1 MVAGRAR
8 RLALRGALL
17 GALIALAGPVHAQ
30 DAGPYP
36 FWFPDDLGIAS
47 LDEIP
52 AALAAPF
59 APGEEIQF
67 EHDPHARRRFGPGL
81 VWAANCNEFMTL
93 EEDIPHWARIDN
105 DRIGR
110 QAEISDVH
118 RLRCYVLRAL
128 LRARP
133 AERSFVRDFVM
144 DENAPD
150 YLPRLLGGH
159 CRTIRAVI
167 AANVDGVPMRLREWE
182 RPPPDPDVETVV
194 IEAGD
199 ETYVGRVR
207 VQSRLYADFVKRI
220 VGRGDFDDD
229 GLDDLLILASFYDFA
244 PVGGEAR
251 MAFRALIITTRT
263 EAGAVLRATE
273 TLAPWFGC
281 NLDIKVEEGYL
292 AKRRGR

>member
-1 MVAGRAR
+1 MAVALGTGAR
-8 RLALRGALL
+8 
-17 GALIALAGPVHAQ
+17 AQ
-30 DAGPYP
+30 DEGPYP
-36 FWFPDDLGIAS
+36 VWFPDDLGIAS

-52 AALAAPF
+52 AAFAAPF
-59 APGEEIQF
+59 APGKEVQF
-67 EHDPHARRRFGPGL
+67 EKGPFARGRPGPDNP
-81 VWAANCNEFMTL
+81 WATNCNEFIEFDEGRTYR
-93 EEDIPHWARIDN
+93 ARVDN
-105 DRIGR
+105 DRRGR
-110 QAEISDVH
+110 QAEIADVH

-128 LRARP
+128 STGRP

-159 CRTIRAVI
+159 CRAIRAVI

-182 RPPPDPDVETVV
+182 RPPPDPDVETVI

-244 PVGGEAR
+244 PVGGEDR